1 MYTEFQSDSIR
12 FLDII
17 TSIDGTTVSEVTMG
31 NCYSMIADNTEV
43 TLDLLQIGLP
53 PMSRVLA
60 NGELKISTE
69 LFLLMLTVTSRENA
83 CDSHTVYKL

>member
-1 MYTEFQSDSIR
+1 MYTAFQGDNIR

-17 TSIDGTTVSEVTMG
+17 TSIDGTTVSEDTLG

-53 PMSRVLA
+53 PMSKVLA

-69 LFLLMLTVTSRENA
+69 FFLLVLTVTSRENA
-83 CDSHTVYKL
+83 SDSHTVHI